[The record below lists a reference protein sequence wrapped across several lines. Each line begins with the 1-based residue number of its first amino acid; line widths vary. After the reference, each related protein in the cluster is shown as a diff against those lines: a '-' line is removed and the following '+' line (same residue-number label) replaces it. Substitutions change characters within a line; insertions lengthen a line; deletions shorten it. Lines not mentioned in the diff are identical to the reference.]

1 MILLVMRSLLYTYTG
16 KRFYYGVR
24 IVAGYRKQIVKL
36 PQTIYFFLTG
46 SKSTSGSI
54 SLSRSDGI
62 IDLTHPVFNNATF
75 DDVVL
80 ESSQNLGEVQVVG
93 LSLEKLDTGK
103 KNLTMQWY
111 VQFITLV
118 DFQNGRNETTFPCY
132 HWIEADGKSVTCT
145 AKTRKLTFFLM
156 HMKQL
161 S

>member
-54 SLSRSDGI
+54 SLSRSDGV

-93 LSLEKLDTGK
+93 LSLEKLDTS
-103 KNLTMQWY
+103 LTMQWY